1 MNEEK
6 DIFDRIMSWKPL
18 RPLWPFWE
26 KHRELLV
33 YLFIGGMTTLV
44 SWAAKFLWNFLF
56 YAGTAS
62 PTALQNTVLSVVE
75 NAAGIAFAYPTN
87 RKWVF
92 RSKNPHILA
101 EAGSFVGSRL
111 VTMLLG
117 WLLNL
122 LMVNVLGMSTYA
134 ATVIAAV
141 AVIIGN
147 YVISKVFVFRKNNSN
162 DKEES

>member
-18 RPLWPFWE
+18 KPLWPFWE

-33 YLFIGGMTTLV
+33 YLFIGGLTTLV
-44 SWAAKFLWNFLF
+44 SWAAKFLWNFAF
-56 YAGTAS
+56 YGGS
-62 PTALQNTVLSVVE
+62 PDPTPVQNTILSVVE
-75 NAAGIAFAYPTN
+75 NTAGIAFAYPTN

-92 RSKNPHILA
+92 RSRNPNILV

-122 LMVNVLGMSTYA
+122 LMVNVLNISTYI
-134 ATVIAAV
+134 ATVVAAIV
-141 AVIIGN
+141 VIIGN
-147 YVISKVFVFRKNNSN
+147 YVISKLLVFRKKKNGE
-162 DKEES
+162 DA

>member
-6 DIFDRIMSWKPL
+6 DIFDRIMSLRPL

-26 KHRELLV
+26 KHREVLV

-44 SWAAKFLWNFLF
+44 SWAAKFLWNFAF

-62 PTALQNTVLSVVE
+62 PTAVQNTVLSVVE

-92 RSKNPHILA
+92 RSKDPHILA
-101 EAGSFVGSRL
+101 EAGKFVGSRL

-122 LMVNVLGMSTYA
+122 LLVNVLGMSTYA
-134 ATVIAAV
+134 ATVIAAI

-147 YVISKVFVFRKNNSN
+147 YIISKLLVFRKKG
-162 DKEES
+162 DT

>member
-6 DIFDRIMSWKPL
+6 DIFDRIMSRKL
-18 RPLWPFWE
+18 FKPLWPFWE
-26 KHRELLV
+26 KHREVLV

-44 SWAAKFLWNFLF
+44 SWAAKFLWNLAF
-56 YAGTAS
+56 YGGTPD

-92 RSKNPHILA
+92 RSKNPNILA

-117 WLLNL
+117 WLTNL
-122 LMVNVLGMSTYA
+122 LLVNVLGVSVYVST
-134 ATVIAAV
+134 VVAAV
-141 AVIIGN
+141 LVIIGN
-147 YVISKVFVFRKNNSN
+147 YVISKLLVFRKK
-162 DKEES
+162 KEN

>member
-6 DIFDRIMSWKPL
+6 DIFDRIMSARIF

-26 KHRELLV
+26 KHREVLV

-44 SWAAKFLWNFLF
+44 SWVAKFLWNFAF
-56 YAGTAS
+56 YAGTAE
-62 PTALQNTVLSVVE
+62 PTALQNTILSAVE

-92 RSKNPHILA
+92 RSKNPRILA

-111 VTMLLG
+111 ITMVLG
-117 WLLNL
+117 WLTNL
-122 LMVNVLGMSTYA
+122 LLVNVFGVSVYVS
-134 ATVIAAV
+134 TVIAAV
-141 AVIIGN
+141 LVIIGN
-147 YVISKVFVFRKNNSN
+147 YVISKLLVFRK
-162 DKEES
+162 KEES

>member
-26 KHRELLV
+26 KHREVLV
-33 YLFIGGMTTLV
+33 YLFIGGLTTLV

-56 YAGTAS
+56 YGGTPE
-62 PTALQNTVLSVVE
+62 PTVTQNTILSVVE

-101 EAGSFVGSRL
+101 EAACFVGSRL
-111 VTMLLG
+111 VTMVLG
-117 WLLNL
+117 WLTNL
-122 LMVNVLGMSTYA
+122 LLVNVLGVSVYVS
-134 ATVIAAV
+134 TVIAAV
-141 AVIIGN
+141 LVIVGN
-147 YVISKVFVFRKNNSN
+147 YIISKLIVFKKK
-162 DKEES
+162 D